1 MQALYTYFN
10 NRTVNLEESRRK
22 VAADLIE
29 IPEFYN
35 AEPLEKEGFKAL
47 LPVLL
52 DDAFEGKSEE
62 NELQD
67 NQKWLAGMAE
77 KAVQSWHEENQKERK
92 RILEGIQSD
101 IFKQAEKEIFF
112 WQVFRDLIDTVEKE
126 EYNRQNAHIKSEAP
140 AEHTLKI
147 LRHPMLALLDD
158 AFNPKK
164 GPTPKGFSAINQ
176 EWIIRLYPVLFKE
189 LPEYQEYRDAVSTT
203 EEQDTEIWKVLY
215 RKLLRSEVFNEVME
229 EIDLRWSENR
239 ILLEVSL
246 KDTFRNL
253 TAGEKPAFVRNVEEN
268 EEFASFFSLLFE
280 ACLENQVEDES
291 RLASVISNWN
301 SDRVALLDKYIILL
315 SINEMRKF
323 PHIPLKVT
331 MNEYLEIAK
340 AYSTPG
346 SSSFIN
352 GVVDRLA
359 GIMQKDGTIK
369 KSARGMMDNR

>member
-77 KAVQSWHEENQKERK
+77 KAVRSWHEENQKERK

-101 IFKQAEKEIFF
+101 IFKQAEKEVFF

-126 EYNRQNAHIKSEAP
+126 EYNRQNAHIKSNAP

-147 LRHPMLALLDD
+147 LRHPMLALLD
-158 AFNPKK
+158 AALNPSK
-164 GPTPKGFSAINQ
+164 GAAPKGFAAINP

-189 LPEYQEYRDAVSTT
+189 LPEYQEYSNSLSVNSDQ
-203 EEQDTEIWKVLY
+203 ETEIWKVLY

-253 TAGEKPAFVRNVEEN
+253 TAGEKPAFIRNEEEN
-268 EEFASFFSLLFE
+268 EEFARFFSLLFE
-280 ACLENQVEDES
+280 SCLENQEEDEQ

-323 PHIPLKVT
+323 PHIPVKVT

-359 GIMQKDGTIK
+359 GIMQKDGSIK